1 MMLVVTTPNIEGR
14 AIVRYFGLVT
24 GEAILGTKML
34 KDLFAGLRD
43 VSGRMPSYERELRR
57 AKDIAI
63 EEMKE
68 QARSMGGNAV
78 VGVTLGYETVGPS
91 GGVVLV
97 SASGTAVLC
106 LDEEDMGS

>member
-1 MMLVVTTPNIEGR
+1 MLVVTTPSIEGKS
-14 AIVRYFGLVT
+14 IVRYQGLVT
-24 GEAILGTKML
+24 GEAIVGTKML

-43 VSGRMPSYERELRR
+43 TSGRMGSYEREFRR

-68 QARSMGGNAV
+68 QARALGGNAV
-78 VGVTLGYETVGPS
+78 VGVSLGYETVGPS

-97 SASGTAVLC
+97 STCGTAVYC
-106 LDEEDMGS
+106 EDVE